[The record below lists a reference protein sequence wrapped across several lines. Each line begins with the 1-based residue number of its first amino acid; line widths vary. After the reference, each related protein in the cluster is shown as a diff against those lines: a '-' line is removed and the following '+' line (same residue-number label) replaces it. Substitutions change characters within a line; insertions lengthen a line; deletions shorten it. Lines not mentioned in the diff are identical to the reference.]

1 MPSLLTISSLC
12 YFVVP
17 LFPPAL
23 GICKALECLDTMRRG
38 AGVVV
43 GWLIVLLLLIAST
56 RWHPTQEPT
65 ISATKLPVTEQ
76 NEVATKVG
84 RGKGP
89 SPRMAT
95 PLPLSD
101 NGESPLAALHAHHP
115 EAYFQD
121 DCVSSTVATRMAI
134 ALLVDPSSP
143 PKSMVTTAEQTLRSL
158 HLSLDLRTSPRYL
171 VTSTEGREELQ
182 EAVNQARPA
191 SNFLQGLHV
200 STPRTG
206 LGLDNAALLLHAATL
221 SEGVVLV
228 LPCNGAALDVE
239 VRAYYL
245 LATLQSRPQAILE
258 HLQPLTIP
266 IQAAVSTSPGSA
278 VLLSRKYFPDTA
290 IRMEMPTRG
299 VPHNIHP
306 ALRWFV
312 VTRRG
317 KHYSDKQRNENLPEL
332 ICKRPT
338 GYFWLCDQV
347 SPLLAVDP
355 MAYMEEDCMSRYVA
369 DRLTVVITA
378 HVAPSNPNPFLLR
391 VLLQSLHVMPD
402 IRHARKVIVYDGP
415 SEEQA
420 ATKLN
425 ETLAAAQRMLITDGP
440 ITFNSTVLS
449 LPERLKLRK
458 TTEVGLQHVT
468 TPFTMIVQPDLP
480 FLRPPHLYYLLRSME
495 ETKEM
500 AYVRFNRARNHQSR
514 FDFWLNEQVPN
525 TSWVPLCHT
534 PSFSS
539 ENHLVPTSL
548 YDKVIWPVQ
557 AAGKFTRWGLSHCR
571 TVECLMNKRQNKT
584 PLFGMYIY
592 GRIGDGPFSMH
603 LDGSERHE
611 KIPVDL
617 LPTL

>member
-1 MPSLLTISSLC
+1 MGQDRATLL
-12 YFVVP
+12 
-17 LFPPAL
+17 
-23 GICKALECLDTMRRG
+23 
-38 AGVVV
+38 
-43 GWLIVLLLLIAST
+43 
-56 RWHPTQEPT
+56 Q
-65 ISATKLPVTEQ
+65 
-76 NEVATKVG
+76 
-84 RGKGP
+84 
-89 SPRMAT
+89 
-95 PLPLSD
+95 
-101 NGESPLAALHAHHP
+101 
-115 EAYFQD
+115 
-121 DCVSSTVATRMAI
+121 
-134 ALLVDPSSP
+134 
-143 PKSMVTTAEQTLRSL
+143 
-158 HLSLDLRTSPRYL
+158 
-171 VTSTEGREELQ
+171 
-182 EAVNQARPA
+182 
-191 SNFLQGLHV
+191 
-200 STPRTG
+200 
-206 LGLDNAALLLHAATL
+206 HAATL

-228 LPCNGAALDVE
+228 LPCNGGALDVE

-245 LATLQSRPQAILE
+245 LVTLQLRPQAILR

-266 IQAAVSTSPGSA
+266 IPSAVSTSISL
-278 VLLSRKYFPDTA
+278 VLLLSQKYFPGNA
-290 IRMEMPTRG
+290 VQMEVPMQG

-306 ALRWFV
+306 ALRWFL

-332 ICKRPT
+332 ICKRPS

-355 MAYMEEDCMSRYVA
+355 MAYMEGDCMSRYVA
-369 DRLTVVITA
+369 NKLTVVITA
-378 HVAPSNPNPFLLR
+378 HVTPSNPNPFLLR

-402 IRHARKVIVYDGP
+402 IRHARKIIVYDGP
-415 SEEQA
+415 SDEQA
-420 ATKLN
+420 FTKLN
-425 ETLAAAQRMLITDGP
+425 ETLAAAQRMLSIDGP
-440 ITFNSTVLS
+440 IAFNSTLLS

-468 TPFTMIVQPDLP
+468 TPFAMIVQPDLP

-500 AYVRFNRARNHQSR
+500 AYVRFNRARNQQSR

-548 YDKVIWPVQ
+548 YDKVIFPVV

-571 TVECLMNKRQNKT
+571 TVECLMNKRQSKT

-592 GRIGDGPFSMH
+592 GRMGDGPFSIH

-617 LPTL
+617 LSLL